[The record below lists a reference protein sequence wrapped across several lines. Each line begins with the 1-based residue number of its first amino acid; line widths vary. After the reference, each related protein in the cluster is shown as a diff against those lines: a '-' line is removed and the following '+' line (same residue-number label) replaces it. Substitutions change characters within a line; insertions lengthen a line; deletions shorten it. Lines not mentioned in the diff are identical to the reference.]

1 MPTTPDTD
9 SLAQA
14 IRACVQAY
22 ATANQG
28 SDEHPLGHAEL
39 GSLNEMLPQMAKVP
53 SVKGGFA
60 VRFKDGTT
68 FLVNVHEIPGSKP
81 GFQAPPARGA

>member
-1 MPTTPDTD
+1 METPDVN
-9 SLAQA
+9 SLADA

-22 ATANQG
+22 VTANQG
-28 SDEHPLGHAEL
+28 SGEHVLGNAEL
-39 GSLNEMLPQMAKVP
+39 GSIADFLPRMANVP

-81 GFQAPPARGA
+81 GFQAPPAQGA

>member
-1 MPTTPDTD
+1 MDTPDVD
-9 SLAQA
+9 ALASA

-28 SDEHPLGHAEL
+28 SADHVLGSAEL
-39 GSLNEMLPQMAKVP
+39 GSLNEMLPQMRSVP

-81 GFQAPPARGA
+81 GFQAPPAQGA

>member
-1 MPTTPDTD
+1 MDTPDVNA
-9 SLAQA
+9 LADA
-14 IRACVQAY
+14 IRACVEPY
-22 ATANQG
+22 VNANRG
-28 SDEHPLGHAEL
+28 SDEHVLGHAEL
-39 GSLNEMLPQMAKVP
+39 GSLNEMLPQMRSVP

-81 GFQAPPARGA
+81 GFQAPPAQGA